1 MISDIYKN
9 GLKTKRKTELYKPKD
24 EDLVTASSEVLD
36 KYEGKQIWL
45 QPEIKMK
52 KIVWFQILFMKFVS
66 SRLRVCAI
74 RRTIW

>member
-36 KYEGKQIWL
+36 IYEGKQIWL
-45 QPEIKMK
+45 QPEIKNEK
-52 KIVWFQILFMKFVS
+52 NSLIPNFVYEI
-66 SRLRVCAI
+66 C
-74 RRTIW
+74 